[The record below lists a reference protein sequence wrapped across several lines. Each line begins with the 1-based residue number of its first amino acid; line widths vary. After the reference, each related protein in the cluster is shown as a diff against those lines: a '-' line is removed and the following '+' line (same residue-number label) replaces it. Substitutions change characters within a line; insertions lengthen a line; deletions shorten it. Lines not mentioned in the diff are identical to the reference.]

1 MHLARPPPY
10 FLTPLPFLN
19 GIKLERAQQPAS
31 DANDRSQMNQ
41 GARARRRMFGAWF
54 RLVLGVGMKRT
65 HHVLGGEAMSIK
77 SARAQMS
84 GTLIRL
90 LHICS

>member
-31 DANDRSQMNQ
+31 DADDGSQMSQ

-54 RLVLGVGMKRT
+54 RLVGMKRT

-84 GTLIRL
+84 GTLIRV